1 MPFLAHFSLK
11 EHPFSLTPNSEL
23 FFPAEDHQK
32 ALTSL
37 VYAVWRGEGVVK
49 VVGEVGTGKTLL
61 CRVLINQLEDRA
73 AVAYLLNPQDDPD
86 WLVRAVCREF
96 GVEPAN
102 GQDPFHELDRF
113 LLKQHREGR
122 RAVLLVDEAQALG
135 VRGLETIRR
144 LSNLETDK
152 SKLLQII
159 LFGQPEL
166 DRLLQSHELR
176 QLNQRVVFSF
186 ALRPF
191 SPAATMQYV
200 RHRALSVARDL
211 GSGAELFDRRALKA
225 IARASRG
232 VPRLINIIADKSMLA
247 AYSLGARRIGARHVR
262 AALKDSKETLG
273 LRRWAFAGWR
283 RAAMLAVPMVV
294 LAAGGWVLAGE
305 ALPGGWSADSF
316 FSHVLASVGNAR

>member
-61 CRVLINQLEDRA
+61 CRMLINQLEDRA

-86 WLVRAVCREF
+86 WLVRAVGREF
-96 GVEPAN
+96 GVQPVD
-102 GQDPFHELDRF
+102 GRDPFHDLDRF
-113 LLKQHREGR
+113 LLRQHQEGR

-135 VRGLETIRR
+135 VRGLETVRR

-152 SKLLQII
+152 NKLLQII

-166 DRLLQSHELR
+166 DRLLRSHDLR

-186 ALRPF
+186 TLRPL
-191 SPAATMQYV
+191 SPPATMQYV
-200 RHRALSVARDL
+200 RHRTLSVAKDL
-211 GSGAELFDRRALKA
+211 GIGAELFDRRALKA
-225 IARASRG
+225 IAHASRG

-247 AYSLGARRIGARHVR
+247 AYGAGARRVGARHVR
-262 AALKDSKETLG
+262 AALKDSRETLG
-273 LRRWAFAGWR
+273 LRRWSFLGWH
-283 RAAMLAVPMVV
+283 RAAVLALPMVV

-305 ALPGGWSADSF
+305 ALQGGWSADSVV
-316 FSHVLASVGNAR
+316 SHVLASFGNAR